1 MDLAPLPQHE
11 IPLPPFPFNR
21 ISRRRELRELS
32 IDHVTLNDDKSAAK
46 ELDARLC
53 RRSERPEDPE
63 KEALAK
69 GVSDRGK
76 PLKDEDNGPLVLEI
90 HLRFACQGGVRKMER
105 TWQEDG
111 ENLAHAHTHLDRP
124 KRPVRLDPKV
134 DASPCGV
141 SLRCDGREGDA
152 I

>member
-21 ISRRRELRELS
+21 ISRRRELGELS

-105 TWQEDG
+105 TWRMRT
-111 ENLAHAHTHLDRP
+111 HTWTDPNVPSDSTRKSTP
-124 KRPVRLDPKV
+124 RPVGS
-134 DASPCGV
+134 ASGAMV
-141 SLRCDGREGDA
+141 ERVTRSEEGSMD
-152 I
+152 